1 MSMRT
6 FAVIFLL
13 ATGFAGIA
21 AANIIDFG
29 ADVNIFAGTVELYSA
44 GGQLLSTT
52 SALTVETGFGVTGS
66 ISSYSALDPAFPLY
80 LPLMGQFIVQEIQT
94 NAYSI
99 YGLNIPSRFG
109 ANLQNFVDSNGLGTT
124 SAVDPRLLPNY
135 PNTPAS
141 QQLYG
146 ILTTQSVPFII
157 TSDTGDVELTSDTGD
172 LTNPAGDPPPPGKLG
187 DIQYFFG
194 PVGLPADPNNT
205 VEGVV
210 DVKLFDRDIHIQQV
224 AAVPEPNLLPA
235 FGLCAGLALYG
246 WRRRTSRES
255 HL

>member
-1 MSMRT
+1 MPIRK
-6 FAVIFLL
+6 FAAAFFL

-21 AANIIDFG
+21 AADIIDFG
-29 ADVNIFAGTVELYSA
+29 ADVNIFSGTVELYSS

-52 SALTVETGFGVTGS
+52 TALTVETDLGAGGS
-66 ISSYSALDPAFPLY
+66 QNYQLDPAFPSY
-80 LPLMGQFIVQEIQT
+80 LPLIGQFIAQQIQM
-94 NAYSI
+94 NVYSI

-109 ANLQNFVDSNGLGTT
+109 ANLQNLVDSNGLGLFTPV
-124 SAVDPRLLPNY
+124 SRLLPNY

-157 TSDTGDVELTSDTGD
+157 TGDTGDVELTSDTGD

-194 PVGLPADPNNT
+194 PVSGLPADPNNT

-210 DVKLFDRDIHIQQV
+210 DVKLFDRDIQIQQV
-224 AAVPEPNLLPA
+224 AAVPEPNFLAA
-235 FGLCAGLALYG
+235 FGLCGLALYG
-246 WRRRTSRES
+246 WCRRTSRD
-255 HL
+255 